1 MGRFTVRRSQ
11 RDTDAPI
18 QCASITL
25 APAWMRKMS
34 SARTGPVYPGV
45 NGAAA
50 AAERD
55 LAKSKPVVACMPTM
69 VAPRP
74 TKFTAK
80 PVDSWR
86 TTSVRG
92 GTRSS
97 WSTALRSLSPSL
109 PMPRDQK
116 VVK

>member
-1 MGRFTVRRSQ
+1 MRQHHVGARLDEEDVQ
-11 RDTDAPI
+11 RQDRA
-18 QCASITL
+18 
-25 APAWMRKMS
+25 
-34 SARTGPVYPGV
+34 GVPGV

-74 TKFTAK
+74 TKFTAS

>member
-1 MGRFTVRRSQ
+1 
-11 RDTDAPI
+11 
-18 QCASITL
+18 
-25 APAWMRKMS
+25 MS
-34 SARTGPVYPGV
+34 SARTGLYPPDW
-45 NGAAA
+45 NGEAAA
-50 AAERD
+50 AVSD
-55 LAKSKPVVACMPTM
+55 LAKRMPVVAWRPMM

-74 TKFTAK
+74 TKLTVS

-97 WSTALRSLSPSL
+97 WVTAAWSLPPSL
-109 PMPRDQK
+109 PMPRLQK